1 MHRLALAL
9 GRTVAELGVT
19 MTSSELSDWIDYYK
33 IEPWGAWRD
42 NYHAALIA
50 SMHAKEGTRLSEFF
64 YEPPAEPVLDK
75 DGRARKSDI
84 ESILGLI

>member
-19 MTSSELSDWIDYYK
+19 MSSSELSDWIDYYK
-33 IEPWGAWRD
+33 IEPWGSWRD

>member
-19 MTSSELSDWIDYYK
+19 MSSSELSDWIDYYK

-64 YEPPAEPVLDK
+64 YEPPAEPVIDK
-75 DGRARKSDI
+75 DGRALKSDI

>member
-9 GRTVAELGVT
+9 GRTVAELSAT
-19 MTSSELSDWIDYYK
+19 MGSSELSDWIDYYK
-33 IEPWGAWRD
+33 LEPWGAWRD

-75 DGRARKSDI
+75 DGRALKSDI

>member
-1 MHRLALAL
+1 MS
-9 GRTVAELGVT
+9 
-19 MTSSELSDWIDYYK
+19 SSELSDWIDYYK

-64 YEPPAEPVLDK
+64 YEPPAEPVIDK
-75 DGRARKSDI
+75 DGRGAEIRYRVNPRFDI
-84 ESILGLI
+84 E